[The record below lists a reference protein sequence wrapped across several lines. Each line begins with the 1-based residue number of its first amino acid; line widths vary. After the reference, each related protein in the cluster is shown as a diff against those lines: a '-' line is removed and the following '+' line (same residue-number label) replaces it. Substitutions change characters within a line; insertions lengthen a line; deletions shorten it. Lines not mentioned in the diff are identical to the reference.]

1 MGKSR
6 RNHSRE
12 FKIEAVR
19 QVVEL
24 ERSVAAVAEGL
35 GINPNLLTRW
45 KTELAAEGSQAFRG
59 NGVVTAVDEE
69 MRQLRRK
76 LAIAEQER
84 DILKKGAGL
93 LREGQEL
100 RFRFVRDHRGSF
112 EVGLMCKTLEV
123 SRSGFYA
130 WLGRGESDR
139 ARDDR
144 RLTSLIRGIFD
155 ESRGIYGVPRVHQ
168 TLLQR
173 DEPCGHN
180 RVARLM
186 RRAGLRSKTKRRF
199 RIKTTDSKHGHPIAP
214 DHLHRD
220 FRANAANQV
229 WVSDITY
236 IPTDEGW
243 LYLASTMDLF
253 SRRIVGWSMSSTLHS
268 TIVVDALLMAIGQR
282 APAAGLVHHSD
293 RGVQYASTEFRDVLK
308 AHGFVASMS
317 RTGNCYDNAA
327 KESFFHTLKT
337 ELVNH
342 ERYATRDQAR
352 ASVFNYIEAFYNRR
366 RLHSTLGYLSP
377 EAFERARTNVA

>member
-1 MGKSR
+1 
-6 RNHSRE
+6 
-12 FKIEAVR
+12 
-19 QVVEL
+19 
-24 ERSVAAVAEGL
+24 
-35 GINPNLLTRW
+35 
-45 KTELAAEGSQAFRG
+45 
-59 NGVVTAVDEE
+59 
-69 MRQLRRK
+69 
-76 LAIAEQER
+76 
-84 DILKKGAGL
+84 
-93 LREGQEL
+93 
-100 RFRFVRDHRGSF
+100 
-112 EVGLMCKTLEV
+112 MCKTLEV

-139 ARDDR
+139 ARADR

-155 ESRGIYGVPRVHQ
+155 ESRRIYGVPRVHQ

-173 DEPCGHN
+173 GEPCGHN

-186 RRAGLRSKTKRRF
+186 RQAGLRSKTKRRF
-199 RIKTTDSKHGHPIAP
+199 RVKTTDSKHGHPIAP
-214 DHLHRD
+214 DRLDRD
-220 FRANAANQV
+220 FRACAANQV

-253 SRRIVGWSMSSTLHS
+253 SRKIVGWSMSSTLHS

-282 APAAGLVHHSD
+282 VPAPGLIHHSD
-293 RGVQYASTEFRDVLK
+293 RGVQYASAEFRGVLK
-308 AHGFVASMS
+308 ANGFVASMS

-327 KESFFHTLKT
+327 KESFYHTLKT

-342 ERYATRDQAR
+342 ERYANRDQAR